1 MARPSPVKTEK
12 PPIRLQIEALWAKG
26 LEASKTALI
35 KPWRT
40 FQRLCFSIG
49 VGVLVL
55 VGGSTIYVVWFL
67 NSLPDIAH
75 STNDQLQD
83 IGKERVRAR
92 LENKKARYRWTELRS
107 ISRELIYS
115 IVISEDATFF
125 EHEGFN
131 FESILSSLAE
141 NLKEGKHV
149 YGASTISQQVSKN
162 LYLSNEKTYIRK
174 IREFLITKRLERY
187 LTKNEILEIYL
198 NIAEFGPDIYGV
210 DAAARHYFSR
220 SPADL
225 NAAEG
230 AFLAL
235 MLPSPKRNYY
245 SIFQNHNLTKQK
257 QRRIERVLRDM
268 LYEEYL
274 SEAQY
279 RQYVRYRYFPDK
291 SPRMPARA
299 VSER

>member
-1 MARPSPVKTEK
+1 MARPSPAKIEK
-12 PPIRLQIEALWAKG
+12 PPIPEQLKAQWAKA
-26 LEASKTALI
+26 LVSAKTALI
-35 KPWRT
+35 TPWRT

-55 VGGSTIYVVWFL
+55 VGGSTLYLIWFL

-75 STNDQLQD
+75 STNDQLQE
-83 IGKERVRAR
+83 IGKERVRVK
-92 LENKKARYRWTELRS
+92 LENKKARYRWTELRD
-107 ISRELIYS
+107 ISRELLYS

-131 FESILSSLAE
+131 YESILSSLAE

-149 YGASTISQQVSKN
+149 YGASTISQQVAKN
-162 LYLSNEKTYIRK
+162 LFLSNEKTYVRK
-174 IREFLITKRLERY
+174 IREFLITKRLERF

-210 DAAARHYFSR
+210 DAAARHYFGHT
-220 SPADL
+220 PAEL

-245 SIFQNHNLTKQK
+245 SIYQNRNLTKQK

-291 SPRMPARA
+291 SPRMPARL
-299 VSER
+299 SER